1 MILHF
6 EVAET
11 EMTGFTGRERGIGIE
26 TEKETGIVI
35 GIENVTETVTVIGTE
50 TEGRTA
56 GTRKKVQIL
65 SSSDFIC

>member
-35 GIENVTETVTVIGTE
+35 GIATETGIADA
-50 TEGRTA
+50 RTGA
-56 GTRKKVQIL
+56 KPIQFAPE
-65 SSSDFIC
+65 SD